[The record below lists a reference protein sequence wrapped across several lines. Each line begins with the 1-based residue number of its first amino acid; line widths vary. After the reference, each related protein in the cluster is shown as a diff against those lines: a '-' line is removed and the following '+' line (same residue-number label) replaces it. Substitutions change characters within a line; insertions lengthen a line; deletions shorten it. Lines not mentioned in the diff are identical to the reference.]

1 MDHTSIEIQHQVREN
16 AKKLQEEF
24 KNIKIFEQDMKRKEQ
39 DLKIAALK
47 VAERGDVSSAMLIQ
61 LSL

>member
-1 MDHTSIEIQHQVREN
+1 MEHTSIEIQHQVREN